1 MAKRR
6 NLKKEKAERNQAFA
20 RKFRKKSSRYFSRNK
35 RSHSGYGSNG
45 GFKKP
50 EEESS
55 SWTKKLSRIFF
66 ALIYDLPKNWV

>member
-35 RSHSGYGSNG
+35 RSHSGYGSNSG
-45 GFKKP
+45 YKKP

-55 SWTKKLSRIFF
+55 S
-66 ALIYDLPKNWV
+66 